1 MIPGS
6 VVVSTTTLGSK
17 QFTNVVSFDI
27 ITLCSSNSNGESA
40 ILLSWK
46 LWVRVPPGAPHMRIK
61 ENMLVEAR
69 YIMVRN
75 MMSIH
80 ARIEAKI

>member
-1 MIPGS
+1 MTAI
-6 VVVSTTTLGSK
+6 LGSK
-17 QFTNVVSFDI
+17 QFPKAISFDI
-27 ITLCSSNSNGESA
+27 ITSCSSNSIGKSA

-46 LWVRVPPGAPHMRIK
+46 LWVRVPPGAPHMWIK

-75 MMSIH
+75 VMSIH
-80 ARIEAKI
+80 ARTEAKI

>member
-1 MIPGS
+1 MLPLVNRINPR
-6 VVVSTTTLGSK
+6 
-17 QFTNVVSFDI
+17 I
-27 ITLCSSNSNGESA
+27 SNPVLPVR
-40 ILLSWK
+40 I
-46 LWVRVPPGAPHMRIK
+46 WVEAPLMRIK

-80 ARIEAKI
+80 ARTEAKI

>member
-1 MIPGS
+1 MLGL

-27 ITLCSSNSNGESA
+27 ITLCSSNSIGKSA

-46 LWVRVPPGAPHMRIK
+46 LWVRVPPGAPNMRIK

-75 MMSIH
+75 MMSMH
-80 ARIEAKI
+80 ARTEAKI

>member
-1 MIPGS
+1 MMPGL

-27 ITLCSSNSNGESA
+27 IAICSSNSNGESA

-61 ENMLVEAR
+61 EE
-69 YIMVRN
+69 
-75 MMSIH
+75 H
-80 ARIEAKI
+80 ARRSKVHHGSKHDEHTCKNRS

>member
-1 MIPGS
+1 MLPS
-6 VVVSTTTLGSK
+6 V
-17 QFTNVVSFDI
+17 NRI
-27 ITLCSSNSNGESA
+27 NPRISNPVLPVR
-40 ILLSWK
+40 I
-46 LWVRVPPGAPHMRIK
+46 WVEAPRMRIK

-80 ARIEAKI
+80 ARTEAKI